1 MKKQSPN
8 STFPHSTTD
17 SGHPYIKFLLTVIT
31 LCLLYLCLRG
41 TLSLRKLHQIRTLSK
56 GSQPAAA
63 LPKLPVINVW
73 YGDNQTFGQNGIPQ
87 TWVNI
92 LGNVSA
98 RSGIGSLTYSLNGGP
113 EQQLWMGPNRTRLV
127 DTGDFNA
134 EIAYSSL
141 IPNANTVSFNATAR
155 DGFASKHTVTVN
167 YVTGQTWPS
176 SYSIN

>member
-1 MKKQSPN
+1 M
-8 STFPHSTTD
+8 D
-17 SGHPYIKFLLTVIT
+17 SFNFFGIFSDPLDMRL
-31 LCLLYLCLRG
+31 G
-41 TLSLRKLHQIRTLSK
+41 
-56 GSQPAAA
+56 A
-63 LPKLPVINVW
+63 LPPYRHAVAAVLPEAPVINVW

-113 EQQLWMGPNRTRLV
+113 EQQLWIGPNRTRLV

-141 IPNANTVSFNATAR
+141 IPNANTVSFNVTAR

-167 YVTGQTWPS
+167 Y
-176 SYSIN
+176 